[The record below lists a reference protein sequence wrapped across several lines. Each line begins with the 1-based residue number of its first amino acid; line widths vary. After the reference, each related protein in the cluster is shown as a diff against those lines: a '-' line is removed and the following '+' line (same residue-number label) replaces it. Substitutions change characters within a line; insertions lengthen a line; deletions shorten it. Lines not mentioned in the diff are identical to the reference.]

1 MNLKL
6 RLQNKAIL
14 MAILITSI
22 VLIYTILGLFDI
34 TPGVSEDEL
43 KNAVSIF
50 VELLV
55 LLGVVVDPT
64 TKGIKDSEQ
73 ALEYK
78 EPR

>member
-22 VLIYTILGLFDI
+22 VLIYKILGLFDI
-34 TPGVSEDEL
+34 KPGVSEDEL

-73 ALEYK
+73 AMEYK